1 MSFRKYFWII
11 ALLAGAG
18 VANAAETT
26 FRIATL
32 APDGSSWMTAMRAAT
47 DEITARTDNR
57 VRFRFFPGGVMGN
70 DESVLRKIR
79 VGQLQGAALTG
90 GSLGGVYPDS
100 RIYGLPLLF
109 RSLAEVDFVR
119 ARMDKI
125 FNQGLEAAGFVNFG
139 YAEGGMAYF
148 MSSHPL
154 RSVADL
160 KQEKA
165 WVPEGDKVSY
175 ALMSAMGVSP
185 VVLPLADV
193 PAGLQTGLLTAI
205 ASSPL
210 GAVAFQWYTSVKY
223 VTDVPLA
230 YLVGV
235 FVIDKRAF
243 SRVSAAD
250 QQIVRDVLGA
260 TFRQL
265 NVQNRQDNAQAREA
279 LVAQGLAFVEPSAD
293 EVAHWRGIAAQ
304 TNQQLA
310 TQGVFSAE
318 LLHQVQALLAEYRAQ
333 ATPAGD

>member
-11 ALLAGAG
+11 ALIAGTG
-18 VANAAETT
+18 FANAAETT

-47 DEITARTDNR
+47 DEIAARTDNR
-57 VRFRFFPGGVMGN
+57 VQFRFFPGGVMGN

-100 RIYGLPLLF
+100 RIYGLPLMF
-109 RSLAEVDFVR
+109 RSLDEVDYVR
-119 ARMDKI
+119 ARMDKT

-148 MSSHPL
+148 MSGHPL
-154 RSVADL
+154 RSVEDL

-235 FVIDKRAF
+235 FVIDRRAF
-243 SRVSAAD
+243 NRLSAAD
-250 QQIVRDVLGA
+250 QQIVREVLGA
-260 TFRQL
+260 TFQAL
-265 NVQNRQDNAQAREA
+265 NVQNREDNAQAREA
-279 LVAQGLAFVEPSAD
+279 LIAQGLEFVQPSAD
-293 EVAHWRGIAAQ
+293 EVAHWREIAAQ

-310 TQGVFSAE
+310 AQGLFSAE
-318 LLHQVQALLAEYRAQ
+318 LLQQVQSLLTEYRAQ
-333 ATPAGD
+333 TTAASE

>member
-1 MSFRKYFWII
+1 MLFKKFIWAAVLI
-11 ALLAGAG
+11 ASTGFAS
-18 VANAAETT
+18 AAETT

-47 DEITARTDNR
+47 DEIAARTDNR
-57 VRFRFFPGGVMGN
+57 VQFRFFPGGVMGN

-109 RSLAEVDFVR
+109 RSLAEVDYVR
-119 ARMDKI
+119 TRMDKI

-148 MSSHPL
+148 MSSRPL
-154 RSVADL
+154 RSVDDL

-205 ASSPL
+205 AASPL

-243 SRVSAAD
+243 DRLSAAD
-250 QQIVRDVLGA
+250 QHIVRDVLGV

-265 NVQNRQDNAQAREA
+265 NVQNRQDNAQARQA
-279 LVAQGLAFVEPSAD
+279 LIAQGLEFVQPPAA
-293 EVAHWRGIAAQ
+293 EVARWREIAAQ
-304 TNQQLA
+304 TNRQLA
-310 TQGVFSAE
+310 AQGLFSAE
-318 LLHQVQALLAEYRAQ
+318 LLQQVQDLLAEYRSQ
-333 ATPAGD
+333 AVAAGE